1 MRDPKKRKIS
11 LGNWSR
17 NDVKLLCCIVLFIG
31 ATVVKFSET
40 EWVQQVRQVLTRT
53 VSGGAQVSEVV
64 EAFGQSIGP
73 DGSLRDALQ
82 SDAVAVFAGKMIG
95 KDTGGTDPQ
104 AEEETGG
111 NTPQQEETETE
122 QKEGET
128 ATAGGVSVFLPS
140 ETALPIQAGFLSV
153 ESNTITGIAPVQP
166 VICTSAFGQREHPLD
181 GEVKEHTGMD
191 LAGDMGQEIAAFADG
206 VVKETG
212 YNAEYGNYILL
223 SHANGVETLYA
234 HCSALLRKEGEQ
246 VEQGMAIARVGQTG
260 KATGPHVHLEVRV
273 GGVCQNPAN
282 YLVG

>member
-95 KDTGGTDPQ
+95 KDTGGQTRR
-104 AEEETGG
+104 
-111 NTPQQEETETE
+111 
-122 QKEGET
+122 QKKKQGET
-128 ATAGGVSVFLPS
+128 RHSRRKQRQSKKKARRPRLAASVSFCPAKRHFPSRRVF
-140 ETALPIQAGFLSV
+140 FLSKAIPLP
-153 ESNTITGIAPVQP
+153 ESH
-166 VICTSAFGQREHPLD
+166 R
-181 GEVKEHTGMD
+181 
-191 LAGDMGQEIAAFADG
+191 
-206 VVKETG
+206 
-212 YNAEYGNYILL
+212 
-223 SHANGVETLYA
+223 
-234 HCSALLRKEGEQ
+234 CSR
-246 VEQGMAIARVGQTG
+246 
-260 KATGPHVHLEVRV
+260 
-273 GGVCQNPAN
+273 
-282 YLVG
+282 